1 MFARTFEVSTQR
13 VSAHS
18 LLTNLCG
25 YRMRMS
31 VEEKVNRIDKQ
42 QVSLERH
49 TPFPVGVGRTT
60 KKRSTEINGM
70 ATLGEEEEDTK
81 V

>member
-1 MFARTFEVSTQR
+1 
-13 VSAHS
+13 
-18 LLTNLCG
+18 
-25 YRMRMS
+25 MRMS